1 MNVQS
6 PIGYPPPTLVR
17 KRSGL
22 FRLRTL
28 TILLVGVG
36 LAIGGY
42 AVTRRFQ
49 TQEAAPPQAEP
60 ARRPAKPAPPVVAP
74 VDTPAAALPDTAAAP
89 PVTVETPDD
98 AAKVDKPVDAR
109 VANSWYYVPRLGDG
123 PGAIYSKTGGQWSYA
138 FACTTRTKM
147 IEIIAVGTGSPGN
160 FEQQAIAVGTAK
172 LLMDASYSPDGGGTI
187 SATVPAA
194 DPFFS
199 ALDGKAPM
207 EIQLVADR
215 KTVVPVGPAV
225 ARLVAT
231 CRGRG

>member
-1 MNVQS
+1 MNVQA

-17 KRSGL
+17 KKSGF

-28 TILLVGVG
+28 AILLVVG
-36 LAIGGY
+36 ALIAGGY
-42 AVTRRFQ
+42 VVTRLLQ
-49 TQEAAPPQAEP
+49 TREAAPP
-60 ARRPAKPAPPVVAP
+60 PAKPAPPQPDASVVAP

-89 PVTVETPDD
+89 PVTVETPADT
-98 AAKVDKPVDAR
+98 AKVDKPVDAR

-138 FACTTRTKM
+138 LACTAKTRM

-160 FEQQAIAVGTAK
+160 FEQQAITVGKAK
-172 LLMDASYSPDGGGTI
+172 LLMDASYSSDGGGTI
-187 SATVPAA
+187 SATLPAA
-194 DPFFS
+194 DPFFT
-199 ALDGKAPM
+199 ALDGSAPM

-225 ARLVAT
+225 ARLVSA